1 MCMTQA
7 GGFMPAKDIGIDLGT
22 RNSLVFSTGKGI
34 VLREPSVVVYDK
46 DTEKIRAIGE
56 EARQM
61 ASHLTSN
68 MEVIWPIRR
77 GVIVDYNVME
87 KMLKYFISQA
97 MGRRAFRKPRVSI
110 SVPSGITEIERKA
123 IEEAA
128 YQSGAR
134 EVFLVDEPIAAA
146 IGAGVDITKPFG
158 NLIVDIGAGTTDVAV
173 ISVGG
178 VVVSASVKV
187 AGDNF
192 DHAIMNYVCEK
203 HSLFIGEDAAENIKI
218 KIGTAS
224 EEADLR
230 TMEVKG
236 RNIITGLPKV
246 ATLTSEEIRTALR
259 ETTGQI
265 SMIEHLLTQYDT
277 ENDAQKREK
286 LLAGAAVL
294 GAYIKR
300 YGNLLLVSHREET
313 ADIRDLS
320 RCFED
325 SFVNLELLDVKCLC
339 ALPADVI
346 LATKDMLRIYRTFET
361 VLEDCLFDLHS
372 VWVNARERK
381 GQFLVSIDFVC
392 DTDLSGHKADADLYS
407 CEDGT
412 CRFTFQLQK
421 GGEGA

>member
-1 MCMTQA
+1 
-7 GGFMPAKDIGIDLGT
+7 MPAKDIGIDLGT
-22 RNSLVFSTGKGI
+22 RNSLVFSTGRGI
-34 VLREPSVVVYDK
+34 VLREPSVVIYDK

-61 ASHLTSN
+61 AGHLSSN

-123 IEEAA
+123 MEEAA

-134 EVFLVDEPIAAA
+134 EVFLVEEPIAAA

-192 DHAIMNYVCEK
+192 NHAIMNYVREK

-236 RNIITGLPKV
+236 RNIIT
-246 ATLTSEEIRTALR
+246 LTSEEIRTALR
-259 ETTGQI
+259 EATGQI
-265 SMIEHLLTQYDT
+265 VEAVHGVL
-277 ENDAQKREK
+277 EK
-286 LLAGAAVL
+286 TPPELA
-294 GAYIKR
+294 
-300 YGNLLLVSHREET
+300 
-313 ADIRDLS
+313 ADIMDRGIVLTGGGAMLHGMDALIEQKTGVSTLTVQDAMLVVAAGTGKYAEIMS
-320 RCFED
+320 R
-325 SFVNLELLDVKCLC
+325 
-339 ALPADVI
+339 
-346 LATKDMLRIYRTFET
+346 M
-361 VLEDCLFDLHS
+361 
-372 VWVNARERK
+372 
-381 GQFLVSIDFVC
+381 
-392 DTDLSGHKADADLYS
+392 
-407 CEDGT
+407 
-412 CRFTFQLQK
+412 
-421 GGEGA
+421 

>member
-123 IEEAA
+123 VEEAA

-173 ISVGG
+173 VSVGG

-192 DHAIMNYVCEK
+192 DHAIMNYVREK

-236 RNIITGLPKV
+236 RNLVDGLPKNIEITAADV
-246 ATLTSEEIRTALR
+246 REALADQIYQVVDAIRTTFEKTPPELAADIIDKGIVLTGGGARLRNIDKLITAETGMSVRVAPDPLDCVALGLGKR
-259 ETTGQI
+259 IETN
-265 SMIEHLLTQYDT
+265 LTFDT
-277 ENDAQKREK
+277 YVFKR
-286 LLAGAAVL
+286 G
-294 GAYIKR
+294 KR
-300 YGNLLLVSHREET
+300 YR
-313 ADIRDLS
+313 
-320 RCFED
+320 
-325 SFVNLELLDVKCLC
+325 
-339 ALPADVI
+339 
-346 LATKDMLRIYRTFET
+346 
-361 VLEDCLFDLHS
+361 
-372 VWVNARERK
+372 
-381 GQFLVSIDFVC
+381 
-392 DTDLSGHKADADLYS
+392 
-407 CEDGT
+407 
-412 CRFTFQLQK
+412 
-421 GGEGA
+421 

>member
-1 MCMTQA
+1 
-7 GGFMPAKDIGIDLGT
+7 MPAKDIGIDLGT
-22 RNSLVFSTGKGI
+22 RNSLVFSTGRGI
-34 VLREPSVVVYDK
+34 VLREPSVVIYDK

-68 MEVIWPIRR
+68 MEVIWPIRG

-123 IEEAA
+123 MEEAA

-134 EVFLVDEPIAAA
+134 EVFLVEEPIAAA

-192 DHAIMNYVCEK
+192 NHAIMNYVREK

-259 ETTGQI
+259 ENCPDRWRCHASWHGYADRAENRSKYADCAGCHAGCSCRNREICGDHVKSINLHQI
-265 SMIEHLLTQYDT
+265 
-277 ENDAQKREK
+277 R
-286 LLAGAAVL
+286 
-294 GAYIKR
+294 
-300 YGNLLLVSHREET
+300 
-313 ADIRDLS
+313 
-320 RCFED
+320 RCD
-325 SFVNLELLDVKCLC
+325 SSAF
-339 ALPADVI
+339 
-346 LATKDMLRIYRTFET
+346 
-361 VLEDCLFDLHS
+361 
-372 VWVNARERK
+372 
-381 GQFLVSIDFVC
+381 
-392 DTDLSGHKADADLYS
+392 
-407 CEDGT
+407 
-412 CRFTFQLQK
+412 
-421 GGEGA
+421 

>member
-68 MEVIWPIRR
+68 M
-77 GVIVDYNVME
+77 
-87 KMLKYFISQA
+87 
-97 MGRRAFRKPRVSI
+97 GRRAFRKPRVSI

-123 IEEAA
+123 VEEAA

-173 ISVGG
+173 ISEGG

-192 DHAIMNYVCEK
+192 DHAIMNYVREK

-265 SMIEHLLTQYDT
+265 VETVHGVL
-277 ENDAQKREK
+277 EK
-286 LLAGAAVL
+286 TPPELA
-294 GAYIKR
+294 
-300 YGNLLLVSHREET
+300 
-313 ADIRDLS
+313 ADIMDRGIVLTGGGAMLHGMDALIEQKTGVSTLTVQDAMLVVAAGTGKYAEIMS
-320 RCFED
+320 R
-325 SFVNLELLDVKCLC
+325 
-339 ALPADVI
+339 I
-346 LATKDMLRIYRTFET
+346 
-361 VLEDCLFDLHS
+361 
-372 VWVNARERK
+372 
-381 GQFLVSIDFVC
+381 
-392 DTDLSGHKADADLYS
+392 
-407 CEDGT
+407 
-412 CRFTFQLQK
+412 
-421 GGEGA
+421 